1 MLFNAEIDIANQH
14 LLSQMQLDMVGM
26 VDNLVIEPIIK
37 QILFINN
44 PLSKQSTTSICL
56 AYLL

>member
-44 PLSKQSTTSICL
+44 PLS
-56 AYLL
+56 